1 MNGRRS
7 LARLVTAVFVLGI
20 LLTAGRARCGDAD
33 DVAFVRAL
41 YEKQARD
48 LAANVPM
55 SNAEF
60 TALFSARMQ
69 QLMRAPRY
77 YPPNEPIGPILDAFF
92 GWGVLPSTDV
102 RIGAV
107 TRLSGSDG
115 GPATI
120 AVELVHHGGPH
131 QAYVSL
137 VRDGATWRI
146 DDVSYDHGMSLIEHY
161 RRHTKQ

>member
-7 LARLVTAVFVLGI
+7 LARLVTAALVLGI
-20 LLTAGRARCGDAD
+20 LLTASRARCGDAD

-48 LAANVPM
+48 LAANAPM

-69 QLMRAPRY
+69 LLMHAPRY
-77 YPPNEPIGPILDAFF
+77 YPPNEPTGPILNAFF
-92 GWGVLPSTDV
+92 GWGVLPSTEV
-102 RIGAV
+102 RVGAV
-107 TRLSGSDG
+107 TRLSGSND

-120 AVELVHHGGPH
+120 AVELEHHGEPH
-131 QAYVSL
+131 KAFVDI
-137 VRDGATWRI
+137 VRESGNWRV
-146 DDVSYDHGMSLIEHY
+146 DDISYDHGMSLIEHY